1 MHCDEYPWYLPPSSV
16 IAVDSPLHSLGLASP
31 LGVVL
36 EPLADGAVVDH
47 RPTAGAEKMA
57 LQALVGSTA
66 LLAGIETHGTGLDI
80 GRS

>member
-1 MHCDEYPWYLPPSSV
+1 MHCDEYPWYVPPAGV
-16 IAVDSPLHSLGLASP
+16 VAGDPSPHALRLASP
-31 LGVVL
+31 LSVVL

-57 LQALVGSTA
+57 LQALVGRTA
-66 LLAGIETHGTGLDI
+66 LLAGIEAHGTGLDI